1 MKYYFIGIKGTG
13 MSSLATIMHDLGNN
27 IVGYDDYKD
36 HKFTEDPLIKR
47 NIKIYT
53 DNSYELSD
61 EIVVYSAA
69 FTKDHPEM
77 QKALNKNLKM
87 YEYTEMVGTLTK
99 QHKTICVSGCHGKTT
114 TTAYLSH
121 VMNNIIGAN
130 YIIGDSTGYAD
141 PKNEYLVVESCE
153 YKRHFLNYD
162 PSYTIVTNIELD
174 HTDYYKDI
182 DDMIDAYQSLINN
195 TKNTAILCG
204 DDELVRRLKVKDAM
218 YYGFNDNNDIIAK
231 NIHTDSEY
239 TYFDVYINNEL
250 YESVKT
256 KLFGSHMVLNT
267 LAIIG
272 ICYKLNLPKEK
283 VVYELSTFTGAKR
296 RFNEKIVGNT
306 IMIDDYGHHPT
317 ELKMCIETCKNKYK
331 NKKICALFL
340 PNTYSRVAKFYKE
353 FADSLSLADKVF
365 ILDIAKGRER
375 PEDYPGVSSKLICD
389 LIDNAEMITLQD
401 EEKLLPYKDYV
412 LLFMSCQNIYI
423 LEERLEKLL
432 SNE

>member
-13 MSSLATIMHDLGNN
+13 MSSLATIMHDLGNT
-27 IVGYDDYKD
+27 IIGYDDYKE

-53 DNSYELSD
+53 NNGYELSD

-231 NIHTDSEY
+231 NIYTDSEY

-306 IMIDDYGHHPT
+306 IIIDDYGHHPT